1 MISADKRVGS
11 ERRSPATA
19 GGAEPTSLQPTERSD
34 SSGAAVAATPG
45 GQRDS
50 WAVVGGGMLG
60 LATAWR
66 LAERG
71 EQVTLLEAAPELG
84 GLTSCWSL
92 GEVTWDRF
100 YHVTLLSDTRLR
112 ALLDEIGLEKEI
124 RWVQT
129 RTGFYCDGQLHSL
142 SSSWEFLKF
151 PPLSL
156 LQKFRL
162 GGTIFYASKLR
173 DWRALERIPVADWLR
188 RLSGRSTYEKIWLP
202 LLKAKLGEAY
212 QRTSAAFIWSYIDRM
227 YKARRS
233 GMKRE
238 MFGYVPGGYQ
248 RILQTLASALAARG
262 VQIATSSP
270 VQEIRYDENSGKL
283 HVRSGAENNA
293 VTRQFDRVVTTVPS
307 PIIARSCPQL
317 TDQERKQLASAEYLG
332 VVCTSLLL
340 DRPLGGYYVTNI
352 TDSWV
357 PLTGVIEMGSIVA
370 PQYLGGNYLVYLPRY
385 LLADDP
391 ALEEPDE
398 SIHQRCLATLE
409 KIYPNFE
416 RSQVRAIQ
424 TARARYVM
432 ALPTLNYSQ
441 NLPPVASSVPGLYLL
456 NSAQITKG
464 NLNVNE
470 TIEHVEARL
479 NDTIWPSLARA

>member
-1 MISADKRVGS
+1 MVADR
-11 ERRSPATA
+11 ATND
-19 GGAEPTSLQPTERSD
+19 T
-34 SSGAAVAATPG
+34 AVRPG
-45 GQRDS
+45 DS

-60 LATAWR
+60 LATAWQ
-66 LAERG
+66 LAKRG
-71 EQVTLLEAAPELG
+71 VRVTLFEAAPELG

-92 GEVTWDRF
+92 GDVTWDRF

-112 ALLDEIGLEKEI
+112 ALLDDIGLEKEI

-129 RTGFYCDGQLHSL
+129 RTGFYCDGKLHSL
-142 SSSWEFLKF
+142 SSSFEFLKF

-156 LQKFRL
+156 IQKFRL

-173 DWRALERIPVADWLR
+173 DWQALERIPVADWLR
-188 RLSGRSTYEKIWLP
+188 KLSGRSTYEKIWLP

-212 QRTSAAFIWSYIDRM
+212 ERTSAAFIWSYIDRM

-248 RILQTLASALAARG
+248 RILRTLASALTSRG
-262 VQIATSSP
+262 VEILTSSP
-270 VQEIRYDENSGKL
+270 VTDIRYNTATRALDVSSGRNEDAQ
-283 HVRSGAENNA
+283 VRSFN
-293 VTRQFDRVVTTVPS
+293 RVITTVPS
-307 PIIARSCPQL
+307 PVISNSCSQL
-317 TDQERKQLASAEYLG
+317 NDDERRRLASAEYLG

-357 PLTGVIEMGSIVA
+357 PLTGVIEMGSIVT
-370 PQYLGGNYLVYLPRY
+370 PEHLGGNYLVYLPRY

-391 ALEEPDE
+391 ALGEQDE
-398 SIHQRCLATLE
+398 SIHERCLSTLE
-409 KIYPNFE
+409 KMYPNFN

-424 TARARYVM
+424 TARAKYVM
-432 ALPTLNYSQ
+432 ALPTLNYSAS
-441 NLPPVASSVPGLYLL
+441 LPPVVSSVPGLYLL

-479 NDTIWPSLARA
+479 ADTIWPHLQATAR